1 MFARTLAA
9 IVFCLSFT
17 YGGGIAV
24 AQSVSVNVPPPPETV
39 SPQRRA
45 DISRL
50 LSLLKVVE
58 GEVKSLEPIFEHFKR
73 SVPNVPAKVW
83 EDLKKEFDAE
93 FTAEMILNTYVPIYA
108 RRFSAAEVKELIKF
122 FETPAGKK
130 MVETMP
136 LIREEAYMVGFER
149 GQKIGQRLQ
158 ERLRAKGYAPPET

>member
-1 MFARTLAA
+1 MFARKSAA
-9 IVFCLSFT
+9 VVFCLSFIF
-17 YGGGIAV
+17 GGAAKAQKSVREGDAPVAV
-24 AQSVSVNVPPPPETV
+24 SRE
-39 SPQRRA
+39 RRA

-50 LSLLKVVE
+50 LSLMKIVE

-108 RRFSAAEVKELIKF
+108 RRFSATEVKELIKF
-122 FETPAGKK
+122 YESPAGKK

-158 ERLRAKGYAPPET
+158 ERLRAKGYSPPET